1 MTKHLLLRSHHIHLH
16 QLVSA
21 PPPDITHILLSLIPP
36 RTFQFKTMTQQFPRK
51 LIVDA
56 DTGIDDAMALVLALD
71 AHKRGEADV
80 RAVTCVAGNT
90 AVENSLVNVL
100 RILDVMGCPEA
111 RSSYNA
117 LRIFCF
123 LKCFKSSKLPAP

>member
-111 RSSYNA
+111 RSSYIA
-117 LRIFCF
+117 LRIFF
-123 LKCFKSSKLPAP
+123 F

>member
-1 MTKHLLLRSHHIHLH
+1 
-16 QLVSA
+16 
-21 PPPDITHILLSLIPP
+21 
-36 RTFQFKTMTQQFPRK
+36 MTQQFPRK

-111 RSSYNA
+111 RSSYIA
-117 LRIFCF
+117 LRIFF
-123 LKCFKSSKLPAP
+123 FFEMLQKLKIAGTMTQQFQQEGLACCKVSLEFSLICQSKG

>member
-1 MTKHLLLRSHHIHLH
+1 MTKHLLLRSHHIPLHL
-16 QLVSA
+16 LVS
-21 PPPDITHILLSLIPP
+21 PTTSLSLIPP
-36 RTFQFKTMTQQFPRK
+36 RTFQFKTMTQQFPRRK

-111 RSSYNA
+111 RSSYNV
-117 LRIFCF
+117 L
-123 LKCFKSSKLPAP
+123 